1 MSTQQTMTVDEHINQ
16 LVAKAQV
23 ALKEY
28 LKPEYTQEKIDY
40 IVKKASVAA
49 LDQHCAL
56 AAAAVE
62 ETGRGIFED
71 KATKNIFACEHV
83 THEMRHAKTVGII
96 NVDPL
101 YGITE
106 IAEPVGVICG
116 VTPVTNPTST
126 AIFKSLIS
134 IKTRNPIVFSFHPS
148 ALKCSIMAAKIVR
161 DAAIAAGAPE
171 NCIQWIEFGG
181 IEASNKL
188 MNHPGVA
195 TILATGGNAMVKAAY
210 SSGKPALGVG
220 AGNVPTYIEKTC
232 NIKQAANDV
241 VMSKS
246 FDNGMICASEQAA
259 IIDKEIYDQVVEEM
273 KTLGAYF
280 INEEEKAKLEK
291 FMFGV
296 NAYSADV
303 NNARLNPK
311 CPGMSPQWFA
321 EQVGIK
327 VPEDCNIIC
336 AVCKEVGPNEPLTR
350 EKLSPVLAILKA
362 ENTQDGIDKAE
373 AMVEFN
379 GRGHSAAIH
388 SNDKAVVEKYAL
400 TMKACRILH
409 NTPSS
414 QGGIG
419 SIYNYIWP
427 SFTLGCGSYGGNSVS
442 ANVTYHNLLNI
453 KRLADR
459 RNNLQW
465 FRVPPKIFFEPH
477 SIRYLAELKELSK
490 IFIVSDR
497 MMYKLG
503 YVDRVMDVLKRR
515 SNEVEI
521 EIFIDVEPDP
531 SIQTVQKGLAV
542 MNTFGPDNII
552 AIGGGSAMDAAKI
565 MWLLYEHPEA
575 DFFAMKQKF
584 IDLRKRAFKFP
595 TMGKKARLIC
605 IPTTSGTG
613 SEVTPFA
620 VISDHETGKKYPLA
634 DYSLTPSVAIIDPMF
649 TMSLPKRAIAD
660 TGLDVLVHATEA
672 YVSVMA
678 NEYTDGLAREAV
690 KLVFENLL
698 KSYNGDLE
706 AREKMHNAATI
717 AGMAFAS
724 AFLGMDHSMAHKVGA
739 AFHLPHGRCV
749 AVLLPHVIRYNG
761 QKPRKLAMWPKY
773 NFYKADQRYMELA
786 QMIGLKCNTPAE
798 GVEAFAKACEELMKA
813 TETITGF
820 KQANIDEAAW
830 MSKVPEMALLAFED
844 QCSPANPRVPMVKDM
859 EKILKAAYYPIA

>member
-1 MSTQQTMTVDEHINQ
+1 MSEEKITVDQHINT
-16 LVAKAQV
+16 LVANAQV

-28 LKPEYTQEKIDY
+28 LQPEYTQEKIDY

-49 LDQHCAL
+49 LDKHCYL
-56 AAAAVE
+56 AQLAVE
-62 ETGRGIFED
+62 ETGRGVLED

-83 THEMRHAKTVGII
+83 THEMRHARTVGII
-96 NVDPL
+96 NTDPL

-106 IAEPVGVICG
+106 VAEPVGVICG

-148 ALKCSIMAAKIVR
+148 ALKCSIAAATIVR
-161 DAAIAAGAPE
+161 DAAIEAGAPK

-188 MNHPGVA
+188 MNHTGVA
-195 TILATGGNAMVKAAY
+195 TILATGGGAMVKAAY

-220 AGNVPTYIEKTC
+220 PGNVPSYIEKSC
-232 NIKQAANDV
+232 FLKQAINDV

-246 FDNGMICASEQAA
+246 FDNGMVCASEQAA
-259 IIDKEIYDQVVEEM
+259 IIDKEIYGDAIAEF
-273 KTLGAYF
+273 KRLGCYF
-280 INEEEKAKLEK
+280 VNDEEKAKLEK

-296 NAYSADV
+296 CAYSDDSA
-303 NNARLNPK
+303 NARLNPK
-311 CPGMSPQWFA
+311 CPGMSPKWFA
-321 EQVGIK
+321 ENAGFVI
-327 VPEDCNIIC
+327 PEDTNIIC
-336 AVCKEVGPNEPLTR
+336 AECKEVGVKEPLTK

-362 ENTQDGIDKAE
+362 ENTADGIDKAE
-373 AMVEFN
+373 AMLEAICVEN
-379 GRGHSAAIH
+379 EGVQNSPQRPSTQG
-388 SNDKAVVEKYAL
+388 AL
-400 TMKACRILH
+400 GA
-409 NTPSS
+409 
-414 QGGIG
+414 
-419 SIYNYIWP
+419 IYNYLQP
-427 SFTLGCGSYGGNSVS
+427 SLTLGCGSYGGNSVS
-442 ANVTYHNLLNI
+442 ANVTYCNLLNV
-453 KRLADR
+453 KRLAER

-477 SIRYLAELKELSK
+477 AIRYLKELKELSK
-490 IFIVSDR
+490 IFVVSDR

-515 SNEVEI
+515 QNNVEI

-531 SIQTVQKGLAV
+531 SIQTVRKGLAV
-542 MNTFGPDNII
+542 MNTFNPDNII

-575 DFFAMKQKF
+575 DFFSMKQKF
-584 IDLRKRAFKFP
+584 LDLRKRAFKFP

-620 VISDHETGKKYPLA
+620 VISDTDTGKKYPLA

-649 TMSLPKRAIAD
+649 TVSLPKRAIAD
-660 TGLDVLVHATEA
+660 TGLDVLVHSVEA

-678 NEYTDGLAREAV
+678 NEYTDGLAKEAV
-690 KLVFENLL
+690 KLVFDNLV
-698 KSYNGDLE
+698 KSYNGDLI

-724 AFLGMDHSMAHKVGA
+724 AFLGIAHSLAHKVGA
-739 AFHLPHGRCV
+739 AFHIPHGRCV

-761 QKPRKLAMWPKY
+761 VVPRKLAMWPKY
-773 NFYKADQRYMELA
+773 NVYVADERYNNLA
-786 QMIGLKCNTPAE
+786 HLVGITTENNE
-798 GVEAFAKACEELMKA
+798 NGVELFAKACEKLMLD

-820 KQANIDEAAW
+820 KQAGIKEEDW
-830 MSKVPEMALLAFED
+830 MSHVPEMALLAFED
-844 QCSPANPRVPMVKDM
+844 QCSPCNPKIPMVKDM
-859 EKILKAAYYPIA
+859 EKILKESFFPIA

>member
-1 MSTQQTMTVDEHINQ
+1 MSADEIKVDQHIND
-16 LVAKAQV
+16 LVAKATV
-23 ALKEY
+23 CLKEY

-49 LDQHCAL
+49 LDQHGQL
-56 AAAAVE
+56 AAAAVA
-62 ETGRGIFED
+62 ETGRGVFED

-83 THEMRHAKTVGII
+83 THEMRHAKTVGIV
-96 NVDPL
+96 NEDVL

-126 AIFKSLIS
+126 TIFKSLIS

-148 ALKCSIMAAKIVR
+148 AIKCCIQAATIVR

-171 NCIQWIEFGG
+171 NCISWIEFGG
-181 IEASNKL
+181 IAASNKL

-220 AGNVPTYIEKTC
+220 AGNVPTYLEKTC
-232 NIKQAANDV
+232 HIKQAVNDLI
-241 VMSKS
+241 MSKS

-259 IIDKEIYDQVVEEM
+259 IIDTEIYDEVIAEM
-273 KTLGAYF
+273 KELGAYF
-280 INEEEKAKLEK
+280 ISGEDKEKLEK
-291 FMFGV
+291 FLFGV
-296 NAYSADV
+296 TAYSSNVDD
-303 NNARLNPK
+303 ARLNAK
-311 CPGMSPQWFA
+311 APGMSPQWFG
-321 EQVGIK
+321 EQAGIHI
-327 VPEDCNIIC
+327 PEDCSIIC
-336 AVCKEVGPNEPLTR
+336 CECKEVGPNEPLTR

-362 ENTQDGIDKAE
+362 ENTQDGIDKCE

-379 GRGHSAAIH
+379 GKGHSAAIH
-388 SNDKAVVEKYAL
+388 SNDKKVVEQYAL
-400 TMKACRILH
+400 TLKACRILH
-409 NTPSS
+409 NQPSS

-419 SIYNYIWP
+419 AIYNYIWP

-465 FRVPPKIFFEPH
+465 FRVPPKIFFEPY
-477 SIRYLAELKELSK
+477 SIRYLKELKDLSK

-503 YVDRVMDVLKRR
+503 YVDRIKDVLKRR
-515 SNEVEI
+515 KNNVEI
-521 EIFIDVEPDP
+521 EIFVDVEPDP
-531 SIQTVQKGLAV
+531 SIQTVNKGLAV

-552 AIGGGSAMDAAKI
+552 AIGGGSPIDAAKI

-620 VISDHETGKKYPLA
+620 VISDTDTGKKYPLA
-634 DYSLTPSVAIIDPMF
+634 DYSLTPSVAIVDPTF
-649 TMSLPKRAIAD
+649 TMTLPKRAIAD
-660 TGLDVLVHATEA
+660 TGLDVLVHAVEA

-678 NEYTDGLAREAV
+678 NDFTDGLAREAV
-690 KLVFENLL
+690 KLVFDHLV
-698 KSYNGDLE
+698 KSYNGNLE
-706 AREKMHNAATI
+706 SREKMHNAATI
-717 AGMAFAS
+717 AGMAFGS
-724 AFLGMDHSMAHKVGA
+724 AFLGMDHSMAHKIGA

-761 QKPRKLAMWPKY
+761 QKPRKLSMWPKY
-773 NFYKADQRYMELA
+773 NYYKADIKYMELA
-786 QMIGLKCNTPAE
+786 KMIGCDVKTPAE
-798 GVEAFAKACEELMKA
+798 GVEAFAQAVEKILKD

-820 KQANIDEAAW
+820 KQANIDEQKW
-830 MSKVPEMALLAFED
+830 LEKVPEMALLAFED
-844 QCSPANPRVPMVKDM
+844 QCSPANPRVPMVKHM
-859 EKILKAAYYPIA
+859 EEILKAAYNPIN

>member
-1 MSTQQTMTVDEHINQ
+1 MATEQKMSVDEHINT
-16 LVAKAQV
+16 LVANAQV

-28 LKPEYTQEKIDY
+28 LQPEFTQEKIDF

-49 LDQHCAL
+49 LDKHCYL
-56 AAAAVE
+56 AQLAVD
-62 ETGRGIFED
+62 ETGRGVMED

-83 THEMRHAKTVGII
+83 THEMRHAKTVGI
-96 NVDPL
+96 VHEDPL

-134 IKTRNPIVFSFHPS
+134 IKTRNPIIFSFHPS
-148 ALKCSIMAAKIVR
+148 ALKCSIAAATIVR
-161 DAAIAAGAPE
+161 DAAIEAGAPK

-188 MNHPGVA
+188 MNHAGIA
-195 TILATGGNAMVKAAY
+195 TILATGGGAMVKAAY

-220 AGNVPTYIEKTC
+220 PGNVPSYIEKSC
-232 NIKQAANDV
+232 NLKQAINDV
-241 VMSKS
+241 VLSKS

-259 IIDKEIYDQVVEEM
+259 IIDKEIYGDAVAEF
-273 KTLGAYF
+273 KRLHAYF
-280 INEEEKAKLEK
+280 VNDEEKAKLEK

-296 NAYSADV
+296 NGYSTDSA
-303 NNARLNPK
+303 NARLNPK
-311 CPGMSPQWFA
+311 CPGMSPKWFA
-321 EQVGIK
+321 ENAGFTI
-327 VPEDCNIIC
+327 PDETSIIC
-336 AVCKEVGPNEPLTR
+336 AECKEVGVKEPLTK
-350 EKLSPVLAILKA
+350 EKLSPILAILKA
-362 ENTQDGIDKAE
+362 ENTADGFDKAE
-373 AMVEFN
+373 AMLEF
-379 GRGHSAAIH
+379 GGLGHSAAIH
-388 SNDKAVVEKYAL
+388 SSDLKVVEQYAL
-400 TMKACRILH
+400 RMKACRILH
-409 NTPSS
+409 NVPSS

-419 SIYNYIWP
+419 GIYNYIDP

-453 KRLADR
+453 KRLAER
-459 RNNLQW
+459 RTNLQW

-477 SIRYLAELKELSK
+477 AIRYLKELKELSK

-515 SNEVEI
+515 QNDVEI

-531 SIQTVQKGLAV
+531 SIQTVRKGLAV
-542 MNTFGPDNII
+542 MNTFSPDNII

-575 DFFAMKQKF
+575 DFFSMKQKF
-584 IDLRKRAFKFP
+584 LDLRKRAFKFP

-620 VISDHETGKKYPLA
+620 VISDTETGKKYPLA

-649 TMSLPKRAIAD
+649 CVSLPKRAIAD
-660 TGLDVLVHATEA
+660 CGIDVLVHAVEA

-678 NEYTDGLAREAV
+678 NEYTDGLAKEAV
-690 KLVFENLL
+690 KLVFDNLV
-698 KSYNGDLE
+698 KSYNGDLV

-724 AFLGMDHSMAHKVGA
+724 AFLGIVHSMAHKVGA

-761 QKPRKLAMWPKY
+761 VVPRKLAMWPKY
-773 NFYKADQRYMELA
+773 SIYVADQRYQQLA
-786 QMIGLKCNTPAE
+786 QLVGLKAETATE
-798 GVEAFAKACEELMKA
+798 GVEVFAKACEKLLKD

-820 KQANIDEAAW
+820 KQAGIAEDVW
-830 MSKVPEMALLAFED
+830 MSHVKEMALLAFED
-844 QCSPANPRVPMVKDM
+844 QCSPCNPRIPMVVDM
-859 EKILKAAYYPIA
+859 EKILKEAYYPIA

>member
-1 MSTQQTMTVDEHINQ
+1 MTVDEHIND
-16 LVAKAQV
+16 LVAKAKV
-23 ALKEY
+23 ALDEY

-56 AAAAVE
+56 ARAAID
-62 ETGRGIFED
+62 ETGRGVFED

-96 NVDPL
+96 NEDPL

-134 IKTRNPIVFSFHPS
+134 IKTRNPIIFSFHPS

-161 DAAIAAGAPE
+161 DAAIAAGAPK

-220 AGNVPTYIEKTC
+220 AGNVPSYMHKSC
-232 NIKQAANDV
+232 NLKQAVNDIV
-241 VMSKS
+241 LSKS
-246 FDNGMICASEQAA
+246 FDNGMICASEQAV
-259 IIDKEIYDQVVEEM
+259 IIDKEIYDEAVAEF
-273 KTLGAYF
+273 KSLGVYLV
-280 INEEEKAKLEK
+280 NEEEKAKLEK

-296 NAYSADV
+296 NAYADNV
-303 NNARLNPK
+303 NEARLNPK
-311 CPGMSPQWFA
+311 CPGMSPKWFA
-321 EQVGIK
+321 ENCGFKI
-327 VPEDCNIIC
+327 PEDTNILL
-336 AVCKEVGPNEPLTR
+336 VPCKEVGPNEPLTR
-350 EKLSPVLAILKA
+350 EKLSPVLALLKA
-362 ENTQDGIDKAE
+362 ETTQEGIDKAE
-373 AMVEFN
+373 QMVEFN

-388 SNDKAVVEKYAL
+388 CNDKAIVEQYAL
-400 TMKACRILH
+400 RMKACRILH
-409 NTPSS
+409 NCPSS

-419 SIYNYIWP
+419 GIYNYIQP

-465 FRVPPKIFFEPH
+465 FRVPPKIFFEPY

-503 YVDRVMDVLKRR
+503 YVDRVMDVLKHRR
-515 SNEVEI
+515 NEVEI

-531 SIQTVQKGLAV
+531 SVQTVQKGLAV

-565 MWLLYEHPEA
+565 MWLLYEHPEV
-575 DFFAMKQKF
+575 DFFDLKQKF

-595 TMGKKARLIC
+595 TMGKKARMIC

-620 VISDHETGKKYPLA
+620 VISDKETGKKYPLA
-634 DYSLTPSVAIIDPMF
+634 DYSLTPSVAIVDPMF

-660 TGLDVLVHATEA
+660 TGLDVLVHAVEA
-672 YVSVMA
+672 YTSVMA
-678 NEYTDGLAREAV
+678 NEFTDGLAREGV
-690 KLVFENLL
+690 KLVFENLVN
-698 KSYNGDLE
+698 SYNGDLV

-724 AFLGMDHSMAHKVGA
+724 AFLGVDHSMAHKVGA

-749 AVLLPHVIRYNG
+749 AILLPHVIRYNG
-761 QKPRKLAMWPKY
+761 TKPKKLSMWPKY
-773 NFYKADQRYMELA
+773 NIYVADQRYQQLA
-786 QMIGLKCNTPAE
+786 QMVGLKADTPAE
-798 GVEAFAKACEELMKA
+798 GVEALAQAVEKLMK
-813 TETITGF
+813 ETGTVTGF
-820 KQANIDEAAW
+820 KDCGIEEKAW
-830 MSKVPEMALLAFED
+830 MDKVPEMALLAFED
-844 QCSPANPRVPMVKDM
+844 QCSPANPRIPMVHDM
-859 EKILKAAYYPIA
+859 EAMLKAAYYPIA